1 MIPNDDI
8 LVVEV
13 NSCFTVT
20 VGNGAVPCQVSFGE
34 WFDLKIEAVELNL
47 RIKWC
52 FFMVWL
58 QKCQTLAA

>member
-20 VGNGAVPCQVSFGE
+20 VGNGNEPCLVSFGD

-47 RIKWC
+47 RIKRC

-58 QKCQTLAA
+58 QKCMTLVA